1 MPALYLKLAGAA
13 VVLLALAGIAGWIH
27 HQGYVAGEAAK
38 EAHYAPILAAVQRE
52 RDSAIARVAAQD
64 GASARISADT
74 EARHAQT
81 VKDLTD
87 RADAARLAMLGSL
100 RKLAT
105 LSRSCAVPGV
115 PGSPAVPPGTSTGPD
130 RPDAVAGRIAA
141 TGRSCEHDAAEL
153 AGWLDWYTRQKAL
166 AAHP

>member
-1 MPALYLKLAGAA
+1 MPSLYLKLAGVAA
-13 VVLLALAGIAGWIH
+13 VLLALAGIAGWIH

-52 RDSAIARVAAQD
+52 RDTAIARVAAQD

-100 RKLAT
+100 RHQASSC
-105 LSRSCAVPGV
+105 SRAVPGV
-115 PGSPAVPPGTSTGPD
+115 PGSPALSPGTSPGPD

-153 AGWLDWYTRQKAL
+153 AGWLDWYAKQKSL